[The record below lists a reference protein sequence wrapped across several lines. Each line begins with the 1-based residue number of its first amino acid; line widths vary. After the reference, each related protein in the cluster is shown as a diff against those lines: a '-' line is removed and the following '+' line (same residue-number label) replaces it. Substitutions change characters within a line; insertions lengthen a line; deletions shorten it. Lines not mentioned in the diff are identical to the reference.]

1 MSQFMGICNTSHVTL
16 YPSHFTLH
24 TSPVTLHPSHFTRHT
39 SPVTLH
45 PSHFTRH
52 TPHVAGRIPHGTLR
66 RRSLFCCR
74 PLPLATRHTSR
85 ITRHT
90 SHTTHHT
97 SHVTHHASHVT
108 RHTPNHT
115 PLSTHH
121 TLPSPTGV
129 FVTPRVA
136 LRVARCV
143 SVFIRSKGTMTHFT
157 TESRDGVAGGVWRR
171 LTVR

>member
-1 MSQFMGICNTSHVTL
+1 MVVSQFMCYEAYVTRHT
-16 YPSHFTLH
+16 SHFTLH
-24 TSPVTLHPSHFTRHT
+24 TLPF
-39 SPVTLH
+39 TLH

-66 RRSLFCCR
+66 RRSLFCCG
-74 PLPLATRHTSR
+74 PLPLVTRHTPR

-90 SHTTHHT
+90 SHSTHHT
-97 SHVTHHASHVT
+97 SHVTQHASHVT
-108 RHTPNHT
+108 RHTP
-115 PLSTHH
+115 LFTHH

-143 SVFIRSKGTMTHFT
+143 STFIRTKGTMTHFT